1 MNCYQIVT
9 EINKKGTAEN
19 IFKIDDTGDTVIC
32 SQSSNQFI
40 ALLIA
45 GDKSSS

>member
-9 EINKKGTAEN
+9 EINKK
-19 IFKIDDTGDTVIC
+19 DTDAAPFNDKDGDTVIC

-45 GDKSSS
+45 GDKSS

>member
-1 MNCYQIVT
+1 MKCCQIVT

-19 IFKIDDTGDTVIC
+19 LFKIDDTGDTVIC
-32 SQSSNQFI
+32 PQSSNQFI
-40 ALLIA
+40 VLLTA

>member
-9 EINKKGTAEN
+9 EINKKDTAE
-19 IFKIDDTGDTVIC
+19 ILLKIDDTGDTVIC
-32 SQSSNQFI
+32 AQSSNQFI

>member
-9 EINKKGTAEN
+9 EINKKDTAEN
-19 IFKIDDTGDTVIC
+19 LFKIDDTGDTVTC
-32 SQSSNQFI
+32 YQSSNQFM

>member
-1 MNCYQIVT
+1 MNCHQKVT

-19 IFKIDDTGDTVIC
+19 LFKTNDADDTVIC